1 MIPRHSNHC
10 LERRYAIEPNAEIS
24 INDVIE
30 RDFED
35 KSYLSELEEQDELQ
49 NEFQKYFVPAQETS
63 RNYKNTKKAKNLA
76 WCNFIEK
83 KKISDPQY
91 VDTRRARERE
101 RLRKKRESKRRKQKQ
116 RSVEDVSKGD
126 WVTSIHSL
134 THRGQLPGVDSSS
147 QVRKL
152 DIQEQLCVTEE
163 RIGHFKRLVWENV
176 KTIQDDNMTSSVSSS
191 STLENVR
198 EAVVI
203 LESAERNVHWL
214 SKQLE
219 DFTAAVDNLSQVVET
234 ACDKVES
241 SLLLHHTQNR
251 HLHHLLS

>member
-116 RSVEDVSKGD
+116 
-126 WVTSIHSL
+126 
-134 THRGQLPGVDSSS
+134 RGQLPGVDSSS